1 MQIYNYLELRKGGQT
16 VRKKS
21 ILKLST
27 IIVLLTALCYI
38 ALNGFQV
45 GIYDVNS
52 LPSIVKQG
60 LDLTGGVSIV
70 YQAKNKSID
79 EFDTK
84 MDSAVAVFRNR
95 LDSKGFTEATI
106 VRQGTDQ
113 IRVEIPINSSSTIQ
127 DPNEISKFIGTPAK
141 LEYYDPSGNVI
152 LEGSDIEKAYSG
164 YQNGEY
170 VVIFQMNDAGTTK
183 IAEATSKLIGQQIII
198 KLDGVTISTATVQTT
213 LGKSSQ
219 ISGSFTAESAKN
231 LALQLQSGA
240 LPLELTEIEAN
251 SISATLGADALGTSI
266 TAGIIG
272 IVLILLFMLF
282 IYRICGL
289 AADIALVL
297 YMLIVLFAVSTIQ
310 GVQLTLPGIAGLI
323 LGVGMAVDANVIIF
337 ERFKEELR
345 AGKKLRSALDAGFSR
360 AYVTIIDSNITTVIA
375 AVTLFYFGTGPIKGF
390 AITLLIGVVTS
401 FITAVFVT
409 KYLLKLIIG
418 LGVENKKLFIG
429 KGGQEDVK

>member
-1 MQIYNYLELRKGGQT
+1 

-27 IIVLLTALCYI
+27 IIVMIAIIGYI
-38 ALNGFQV
+38 ALNGFSV

-70 YQAKNKSID
+70 YQATNTDID
-79 EFDTK
+79 NFDSK
-84 MDSAVAVFRNR
+84 MDSAVTVFRNR

-106 VRQGTDQ
+106 VRQGTDR
-113 IRVEIPINSSSTIQ
+113 IRVEIPINASSTMKN
-127 DPNEISKFIGTPAK
+127 PNEIAEFIGTPAV
-141 LEYYDPSGNVI
+141 LQYLDPDGNVI
-152 LEGSDIEKAYSG
+152 LDGADIESASSG
-164 YQNGEY
+164 YQNGQY
-170 VVIFQMNDAGTTK
+170 VVVFTMNDEGANK
-183 IAEATSKLIGQQIII
+183 ISEATKNLIGKTIDIQ
-198 KLDGVTISTATVQTT
+198 LDGKTISSPTVETV
-213 LGKSSQ
+213 LSKNSQ

-240 LPLELTEIEAN
+240 LPLNLTEIEAR
-251 SISATLGADALGTSI
+251 SISATLGADALQTSI

-272 IVLILLFMLF
+272 IIIILLFMLV

-289 AADIALVL
+289 AADIALTI
-297 YMLIVLFAVSTIQ
+297 YMLIVLFAVATIQ

-337 ERFKEELR
+337 ERFKEELKN
-345 AGKKLRSALDAGFSR
+345 GKKLRSALDAAFSR

-375 AVTLFYFGTGPIKGF
+375 ALVLYFLGTGPIKGF
-390 AITLLIGVVTS
+390 AITLLIGVITS

-418 LGVENKKLFIG
+418 LGIESKKLFIG
-429 KGGQEDVK
+429 IGGRKDEV